1 LLFTGFVRGALLKS
15 TDNLIRKNSE
25 SKNEASEHKLA
36 AFLIYCCKRVINVN
50 MLRVSSLKVKNVK
63 LWFGLL
69 TALVVILFASRVWLI
84 PEHFSTDPDEGWNA
98 FQAARALG
106 GGALYPS
113 PYALTGNNYTPL
125 SFYLVGWFGRMVG
138 DPIVAGRIAS
148 LIAVLAVAGNIFVIV
163 GRFSLNK
170 SASIISVLLFLGFN
184 ATLFR
189 RYLCMDDPQ
198 WLSLAIMTSG
208 VAILLPIQ
216 VNTSPT
222 KGRVI
227 ASVILMILGGLLKQ
241 NSITFPLVTTVWLTL
256 HHRHLLS
263 IWIGVSAAA
272 ILISAALCFWA
283 YGENFFVDVFLAER
297 QYSWSRM
304 LIKSAPIVA
313 TLIPMLLIS
322 GKLMKDRMFDSR
334 LDFIILAVV
343 ISVLVGIIQRSGQG
357 VDYNAHFE
365 SLISLCLSVGIVFA
379 LHGIALEKNLSLRR
393 IVLLMVPFSVM
404 VPLGLNAEVNEII
417 IQQATETSWENMEN
431 HIESTP
437 GPVACENLALCYW
450 AGKGFEIDFFTYGQR
465 ALIQHNTS
473 TLQNALISKRFSAIE
488 ITSVSDR
495 TRSPNDLSDP
505 IPSIIDKYYSTVIIR
520 DQGQILLAPNSG
532 STLADWMPAP
542 RASPQTPAPSR
553 ASHRLT
559 YADASRGNNE

>member
-1 LLFTGFVRGALLKS
+1 
-15 TDNLIRKNSE
+15 
-25 SKNEASEHKLA
+25 
-36 AFLIYCCKRVINVN
+36 
-50 MLRVSSLKVKNVK
+50 MLRVGSLNFKNVK
-63 LWFGLL
+63 LWFGLSI
-69 TALVVILFASRVWLI
+69 TLVIILFASRVWLI

-125 SFYLVGWFGRMVG
+125 SFYVVGWFGCMVG

-148 LIAVLAVAGNIFVIV
+148 LIAVLAVAVNIFTIV
-163 GRFSLNK
+163 SKFSSNK
-170 SASIISVLLFLGFN
+170 SASIVSALLFLGFN

-198 WLSLAIMTSG
+198 WLSLATMTSG

-216 VNTSPT
+216 VNASPT

-241 NSITFPLVTTVWLTL
+241 NSITFPLATTIWLTL

-297 QYSWSRM
+297 RYSWSRM

-313 TLIPMLLIS
+313 TLIPMLTIS
-322 GKLMKDRMFDSR
+322 CKLRKDRRLDSR
-334 LDFIILAVV
+334 LDFIILAVI

-357 VDYNAHFE
+357 VDYNAHFK

-379 LHGIALEKNLSLRR
+379 LHGIALEKNFSLRR
-393 IVLLMVPFSVM
+393 IFLLIAPFFVM
-404 VPLGLNAEVNEII
+404 VPLGLKAEVNELT
-417 IQQATETSWENMEN
+417 IQQAAEKSWKNMES
-431 HIESTP
+431 HIEST
-437 GPVACENLALCYW
+437 E
-450 AGKGFEIDFFTYGQR
+450 
-465 ALIQHNTS
+465 
-473 TLQNALISKRFSAIE
+473 
-488 ITSVSDR
+488 
-495 TRSPNDLSDP
+495 
-505 IPSIIDKYYSTVIIR
+505 
-520 DQGQILLAPNSG
+520 LAPGFGTSG
-532 STLADWMPAP
+532 
-542 RASPQTPAPSR
+542 
-553 ASHRLT
+553 
-559 YADASRGNNE
+559 